1 MAKDLDDAPSGSR
14 LVADGLMTVMEAA
27 RFLSVSQSTLYS
39 LMDSGRLAYVKIGR
53 ARRLPRRG
61 VANFAESNMT
71 GGWSADVVA

>member
-1 MAKDLDDAPSGSR
+1 MAEDFGDAPSGSR
-14 LVADGLMTVMEAA
+14 LVADGLMTVREAA

-61 VANFAESNMT
+61 VTQFAADNMV
-71 GGWSADVVA
+71 GGWATDILA